1 MCVTWPLSHEVS
13 VQLTPC
19 SPPWRLWD
27 DALLYL
33 GSRVELINE
42 KLAKI
47 ESFCFNFFNL
57 SLAGNFAAALGL
69 SLVVASRGYCLVAGH
84 GLCIVVASL

>member
-1 MCVTWPLSHEVS
+1 MACRISLPRPGIEPQPMA
-13 VQLTPC
+13 VQVQNPNHWTTRKFLC
-19 SPPWRLWD
+19 C
-27 DALLYL
+27 
-33 GSRVELINE
+33 GFFC
-42 KLAKI
+42 
-47 ESFCFNFFNL
+47 FCFNFFNL